1 MNRIAATAAAGILSA
16 GLLFGACSDREL
28 SPSTATEGVET
39 AAATS
44 SAPGTA
50 PSVQTTVSKTNE
62 LSTADLVKLAE
73 PSIVRIDTSSGV
85 GSGFIVSE
93 EGHIVTNRHVVVGRS
108 GRPQATVGVTLSD
121 GSRVDGQVLGTDTR
135 YDIAVIKIS
144 GPEKF
149 KALSFA
155 KLSDVLVGQDVVAIG
170 YALDLK
176 GGEGAAF
183 TVTRGIV
190 SAKNRSTSETSSS
203 FGAIQTDASI
213 NHGNSGGP
221 LLNLNGEVVGVN
233 TSLATDTTTGGIAQ
247 GIGFALGSDIV
258 KAVADDIRNDGE
270 VTRGYLGLAGFE
282 PLRPARAKGLK
293 LPTDLSGVHLTPVDG
308 RGVPAVVPGGPASEA
323 GLRDGDVITKIAG
336 DLIKTESD
344 LAAAM
349 LKAAPGKKVEVEF
362 YRDGKKQSVTVELG
376 TPPPS
381 P

>member
-1 MNRIAATAAAGILSA
+1 MNRIAAIAAAGLASA
-16 GLLFGACSDREL
+16 GLLFGACSDRQAA
-28 SPSTATEGVET
+28 PSSATAGET
-39 AAATS
+39 AAATTS
-44 SAPGTA
+44 SQNTA
-50 PSVQTTVSKTNE
+50 PTVQTTVSKTTE

-73 PSIVRIDTSSGV
+73 PAIVRIDTSSGI

-93 EGHIVTNRHVVVGRS
+93 DGYIVTNAHVVQGRS
-108 GRPQATVGVTLSD
+108 GRAQATVGVTLSD
-121 GSRVDGQVLGTDTR
+121 GSRVDGQVLGTDAR
-135 YDIAVIKIS
+135 YDVAVIKIS

-149 KALSFA
+149 KALTFA

-176 GGEGAAF
+176 GGEGASF

-190 SAKNRSTSETSSS
+190 SAKNRSTSEGSAA

-233 TSLATDTTTGGIAQ
+233 TSLAQDTTTGGVAQ

-258 KAVADDIRNDGE
+258 KAVADDIRTDGE

-282 PLRPARAKGLK
+282 PLRPAKAKELK
-293 LPTDLSGVHLTPVDG
+293 LPTDLAGVYLTSVDG
-308 RGVPAVVPGGPASEA
+308 RGLPAVVAGGPASEA
-323 GLRDGDVITKIAG
+323 GLRDGDVITRIGG
-336 DLIKTESD
+336 DIIKTESD

-349 LKAAPGKKVEVEF
+349 LKAAPGKKVEIEY
-362 YRDGKKQSVTVELG
+362 YRDGKKQSVTVTLG
-376 TPPPS
+376 TPPA
-381 P
+381 